1 MNVGQICTRQA
12 VTICA
17 DAALSEA
24 KRLMCEN
31 HVEAIVV
38 IASAVERPTA
48 LGIFTDGDIARVELE
63 RPADVAQLPVSI
75 VLSRNPLVFY
85 QDDTLESAIQRLRV
99 RRLRHAL
106 VMGSAGTL
114 WGLISLDDLL
124 SRIAA

>member
-17 DAALSEA
+17 DAALTEA

-31 HVEAIVV
+31 HVDAVVV
-38 IASAVERPTA
+38 IAAPVERPTA
-48 LGIFTDGDIARVELE
+48 LGIITDRDIARVELE
-63 RPADVAQLPVSI
+63 RPADVAQLPVSV
-75 VLSRNPLVFY
+75 VLSRNPLVFC
-85 QDDTLESAIQRLRV
+85 QDDTFESAIQRLRV

-106 VMGSAGTL
+106 VMGSGGTL
-114 WGLISLDDLL
+114 WGLICLDDLL